1 MIKISRFG
9 SPAFSAKIHGAP
21 WTNKRQ
27 GRDLINTL
35 PELLAYDRKMTP
47 NSDQFPMPI
56 ADAGFALLYR
66 DTHLLIIDKPAGLAV
81 HPGPQTR
88 DSLEDCL
95 EILAFGNNRLPV
107 ISHRLDRDTSGCL
120 ILARHPKA
128 VRRVASLFEAGAIRK
143 VYWAV
148 LETLPDADSGTIDA
162 PLHKIS
168 SAEAG
173 WRMIID
179 RRGKRAVTHWQVI
192 DRAARLVEFHPETG
206 RTHQLRVHAA
216 SMGHPI
222 IGDPVYGAGKGP
234 MRLHARSLTLPYD
247 EAAPLT
253 VIAPLPKDWPSQALF
268 SPANLQSV
276 MPAPAGFQNS
286 V

>member
-1 MIKISRFG
+1 
-9 SPAFSAKIHGAP
+9 
-21 WTNKRQ
+21 
-27 GRDLINTL
+27 
-35 PELLAYDRKMTP
+35 MTS
-47 NSDQFPMPI
+47 NSTQFPL
-56 ADAGFALLYR
+56 AVAGTKLTLLHR

-81 HPGPQTR
+81 HPGPKTP
-88 DSLEDCL
+88 DSLEDFL
-95 EILAFGNNRLPV
+95 DILAFDNHRLPV

-128 VRRVASLFEAGAIRK
+128 VRRVSAMFEAGQVSK

-148 LETLPDADSGTIDA
+148 LDSMPEADSGTVDA

-173 WRMIID
+173 WRMVID

-192 DRAARLVEFHPETG
+192 DRAARLIEFRPETG

-222 IGDPVYGAGKGP
+222 IGDPVYGEAKGP
-234 MRLHARSLTLPYD
+234 MRLHARALTLPYD
-247 EAAPLT
+247 PAAALT
-253 VIAPLPKDWPSQALF
+253 ITAPLPQDWPSQALF
-268 SPANLQSV
+268 SPANL
-276 MPAPAGFQNS
+276 A
-286 V
+286 